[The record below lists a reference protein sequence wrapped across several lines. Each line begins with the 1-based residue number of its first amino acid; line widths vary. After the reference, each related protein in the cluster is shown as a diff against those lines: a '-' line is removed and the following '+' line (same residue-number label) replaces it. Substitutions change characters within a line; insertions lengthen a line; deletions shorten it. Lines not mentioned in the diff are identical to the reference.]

1 MAYIDIQNGD
11 DADILRR
18 RKRLQMQQL
27 SYESDL
33 KRLLRETEAAQQEI
47 QRITRERDRL
57 TMQITDHERRVKKLE
72 DKEIF
77 LRQES
82 DHVKKQIINLGQR

>member
-18 RKRLQMQQL
+18 KKRLQMQQL

-47 QRITRERDRL
+47 QRITRERERL
-57 TMQITDHERRVKKLE
+57 TMQITDHERKVKKLA
-72 DKEIF
+72 DKEVF
-77 LRQES
+77 VRQES
-82 DHVKKQIINLGQR
+82 DRLKKQIMKLGQ